1 MERKNKV
8 VVENAK
14 TINGNGFNKKS
25 DENLGKEKVLKRIR
39 EGITDLA
46 QNRREKLLNF
56 NKINN

>member
-25 DENLGKEKVLKRIR
+25 DENLGKEKVLKRSYIDLN
-39 EGITDLA
+39 IT
-46 QNRREKLLNF
+46 
-56 NKINN
+56 